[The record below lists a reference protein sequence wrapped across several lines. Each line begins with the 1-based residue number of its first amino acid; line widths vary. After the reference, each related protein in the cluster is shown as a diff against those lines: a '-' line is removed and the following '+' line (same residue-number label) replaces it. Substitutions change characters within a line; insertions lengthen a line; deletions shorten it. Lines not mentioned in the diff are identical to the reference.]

1 MPSTWDEMTVD
12 EKLEWLKRRITTLQ
26 TEIANDFGT
35 LRRRIEALE
44 KIVPAPTLSQR
55 KPDYART

>member
-12 EKLEWLKRRITTLQ
+12 EKLEWLKLRITTLQ

-44 KIVPAPTLSQR
+44 KIVPARTLSHA
-55 KPDYART
+55 KT

>member
-12 EKLEWLKRRITTLQ
+12 EKLEWLKLRITTLQ
-26 TEIANDFGT
+26 TETANDFGT

-44 KIVPAPTLSQR
+44 KIVPAPTLRQR